1 MHIDSPAPTGNAI
14 RILLVED
21 HPMVGEEIYAL
32 LGTYPNIDLLG
43 RAQDGQEAVLKVDAL
58 QPAVVVMD
66 INLPKMDG
74 IAATRLIK
82 RRHPH
87 VVVVGLTAA
96 PEEYLVYAML
106 KAGAYEVLAKEKAG
120 ADLYSTIQR
129 GVAAANTI
137 LILKED
143 QNTSGTIASPDTS
156 SELSAGRQTA
166 QTDSKTCDELK

>member
-1 MHIDSPAPTGNAI
+1 MHIDPMSPTGNAI

-32 LGTYPNIDLLG
+32 LGTYPNLDLIG
-43 RAQDGQEAVLKVDAL
+43 HAQDGHQAVLQVDAL

-66 INLPKMDG
+66 IHLPQMDG

-96 PEEYLVYAML
+96 PEEYLVSAML

-120 ADLYSTIQR
+120 ANLYSTIQR

-143 QNTSGTIASPDTS
+143 DGTSDTIASSDTS
-156 SELSAGRQTA
+156 GELSAGERTA
-166 QTDSKTCDELK
+166 QADSENL

>member
-1 MHIDSPAPTGNAI
+1 
-14 RILLVED
+14 
-21 HPMVGEEIYAL
+21 MVGEEIYGL
-32 LGTYPNIDLLG
+32 LDTYPNIDLIG

-87 VVVVGLTAA
+87 VVVIGLTAA

-137 LILKED
+137 LILKDD
-143 QNTSGTIASPDTS
+143 QNTSDTTTSSDTS
-156 SELSAGRQTA
+156 SELSAGNHTA
-166 QTDSKTCDELK
+166 QTDSENL

>member
-1 MHIDSPAPTGNAI
+1 MQYGYCSLKT
-14 RILLVED
+14 ILWSERRFT
-21 HPMVGEEIYAL
+21 L
-32 LGTYPNIDLLG
+32 LGTYPNLDLIG
-43 RAQDGQEAVLKVDAL
+43 HAQDGHQAVLQVDAL

-66 INLPKMDG
+66 IHLPQMDG

-87 VVVVGLTAA
+87 VVVVGLTAT
-96 PEEYLVYAML
+96 PEEYLVSAML

-120 ADLYSTIQR
+120 TDLYSTIQR

-143 QNTSGTIASPDTS
+143 YGTSDTIVSSDTSGQ
-156 SELSAGRQTA
+156 LSAGERRA
-166 QTDSKTCDELK
+166 PADSENL

>member
-1 MHIDSPAPTGNAI
+1 MGIHPSAPTGNAI

-21 HPMVGEEIYAL
+21 HPIVGEEIYEL
-32 LGTYPNIDLLG
+32 LATYPNIDLIG
-43 RAQDGQEAVLKVDAL
+43 RAQDGQEAVLKVDTL

-66 INLPKMDG
+66 INLPIMDG

-87 VVVVGLTAA
+87 VVVIGLTAA
-96 PEEYLVYAML
+96 REEYLVYAML

-120 ADLYSTIQR
+120 ADLYATIQR

-137 LILKED
+137 LILKD
-143 QNTSGTIASPDTS
+143 DHNSSDTTSSSDKS
-156 SELSAGRQTA
+156 SELSAGRRTA
-166 QTDSKTCDELK
+166 NIDSENL

>member
-1 MHIDSPAPTGNAI
+1 MLTPPSSPTGNAI
-14 RILLVED
+14 RVLLVED

-32 LGTYPNIDLLG
+32 LGTYPNIDLIG
-43 RAQDGQEAVLKVDAL
+43 RAQDGHEAVLKVEAL

-82 RRHPH
+82 RKHPH
-87 VVVVGLTAA
+87 VVVIGLTAA
-96 PEEYLVYAML
+96 LEEYLVYAML
-106 KAGAYEVLAKEKAG
+106 KAGAYELLAKEKAG

-143 QNTSGTIASPDTS
+143 HNSSNTTTSSDKS
-156 SELSAGRQTA
+156 SELSAGRHTGKA
-166 QTDSKTCDELK
+166 IDDPDPR